1 MCLETKNIVSI
12 SSYLVTGEKLMALK
26 EKETT
31 LVAFCLVFSA
41 ICPMCL
47 FLSLTDYAP
56 LHLSVSYHV
65 YYNLIKQRGTKEP
78 LDEGEKAE

>member
-1 MCLETKNIVSI
+1 
-12 SSYLVTGEKLMALK
+12 
-26 EKETT
+26 
-31 LVAFCLVFSA
+31 
-41 ICPMCL
+41 MCL